1 VFFLLGLAHSIRR
14 LSEGIVQPL
23 MFALQ
28 ARAVPREVQGSIVGL
43 RVTNNRLASI
53 VTPVIMGYVV
63 QWFGLDNGFYVMGAL
78 LLAICAWLA
87 VSVAKFELDRL

>member
-1 VFFLLGLAHSIRR
+1 VRR

-43 RVTNNRLASI
+43 RVTSNRLASI
-53 VTPVIMGYVV
+53 ITPLAMGYVV
-63 QWFGLDNGFYVMGAL
+63 QFFGLEAGFYVIGAL
-78 LLAICAWLA
+78 LLAICVYLA
-87 VSVAKFELDRL
+87 ITVARYRLDEV

>member
-1 VFFLLGLAHSIRR
+1 
-14 LSEGIVQPL
+14 

-53 VTPVIMGYVV
+53 VTPLVMGYVV
-63 QWFGLDNGFYVMGAL
+63 EFLGLEAGFYVIGAV
-78 LLAICAWLA
+78 LLAVCGYLA
-87 VSVAKFELDRL
+87 VTVARYGLDEI